1 MEVVFPATQV
11 KLINKN
17 TYSLRL
23 TNEPNDDQ
31 YKAILPRDK
40 DVQSMHL
47 TFPDDMTELRVQIAG
62 KVMACFKKHDDH
74 TQLPIYTSLLH
85 YCHIDLDFVFDDDT
99 HWTPVEMTKF
109 DKEIDETKEIDIYDG
124 NEYHR
129 GHPVTYKQVT
139 YTGKEKTVTL
149 PSITFILAPPTDK
162 VNPKVPVREFVENID
177 SEYKEILEKKHELT
191 MVSDTSGYATNYI
204 YYCGGLAGSQYVF

>member
-1 MEVVFPATQV
+1 MEVTLPSTQV
-11 KLINKN
+11 TLSNKN
-17 TYSLRL
+17 FYRIRI
-23 TNEPNDDQ
+23 TNEPNDPEG
-31 YKAILPRDK
+31 AILPRDK

-47 TFPDDMTELRVQIAG
+47 TFPDDMTELRVHIAG
-62 KVMACFKKHDDH
+62 KIVARFKKHDDH

-85 YCHIDLDFVFDDDT
+85 YCHIDLDFVFDDSN
-99 HWTPVEMTKF
+99 WTPVEMTRF

-124 NEYHR
+124 YDYHR
-129 GHPVTYKQVT
+129 GHPVTYKRVT

-149 PSITFILAPPTDK
+149 PSVTFILAPPTDK
-162 VNPKVPVREFVENID
+162 VNPKVPVQEFVENID
-177 SEYKEILEKKHELT
+177 SNYKEILEKKHELT